1 MWTHPARVLDERER
15 SDGTYMGEEVH
26 AEIEAEAVRDVSG
39 KEAYRI
45 RFGLYALL
53 FLSCK
58 AEVKTLTKAFEDH
71 AAVLKWLD

>member
-1 MWTHPARVLDERER
+1 MWTHTARVLNERER

-39 KEAYRI
+39 KEAYQI

-58 AEVKTLTKAFEDH
+58 AEAKTLTKTFEDH
-71 AAVLKWLD
+71 TSVLKWLN